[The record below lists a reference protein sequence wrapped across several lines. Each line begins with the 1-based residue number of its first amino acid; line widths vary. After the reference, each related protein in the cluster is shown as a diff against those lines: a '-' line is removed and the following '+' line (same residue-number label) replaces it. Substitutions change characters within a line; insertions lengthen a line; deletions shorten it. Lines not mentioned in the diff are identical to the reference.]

1 MVLSNACGMLTVN
14 HIHQLCQN
22 CLSSTADLV
31 YTHLLP
37 DPVHN
42 LNYLPSQYQMFLGS
56 WFVNITLKSKLP
68 SETSRAQYFQYQIH
82 RQKKGNF
89 PAVTF
94 GLVMRMIV
102 TGQTSRVVTA
112 PILPVSNTQ
121 TKKGIFPS
129 SHIWFVMR
137 MILSRGGERGDPFVP
152 PVHECT
158 C

>member
-94 GLVMRMIV
+94 GLVMRMILSQ
-102 TGQTSRVVTA
+102 GRHQGLSQPQYFQYQIHR
-112 PILPVSNTQ
+112 Q
-121 TKKGIFPS
+121 KKGYFPAVT
-129 SHIWFVMR
+129 FG
-137 MILSRGGERGDPFVP
+137 LS
-152 PVHECT
+152 
-158 C
+158 

>member
-56 WFVNITLKSKLP
+56 WFVKITLKSKLP

-94 GLVMRMIV
+94 GLVMRMILSQGRHQGSSQPQYFQYQIHRQKKGYFPAVTHLVCHENDSV
-102 TGQTSRVVTA
+102 TGRGEGG
-112 PILPVSNTQ
+112 PIR
-121 TKKGIFPS
+121 PS
-129 SHIWFVMR
+129 S
-137 MILSRGGERGDPFVP
+137 S
-152 PVHECT
+152 
-158 C
+158 